1 MNREA
6 LPTKLNLG
14 TMGFKHPEGFE
25 KKPLQVDSWWA
36 RKYRKEK
43 RSICGSD
50 HRSERPPLREKYFF
64 QGKCRKTDGNTGRG
78 CRRRSKKICRPQYL
92 CQLQS
97 AEHFAQWWG
106 GEHSGNRKKAAF
118 RTHKWSVSLK
128 KAVEFLPLFYW
139 QKQFLNV

>member
-14 TMGFKHPEGFE
+14 TMGFKHPADRSEFLKAL
-25 KKPLQVDSWWA
+25 KKSHFKWIRDEL
-36 RKYRKEK
+36 EN
-43 RSICGSD
+43 D